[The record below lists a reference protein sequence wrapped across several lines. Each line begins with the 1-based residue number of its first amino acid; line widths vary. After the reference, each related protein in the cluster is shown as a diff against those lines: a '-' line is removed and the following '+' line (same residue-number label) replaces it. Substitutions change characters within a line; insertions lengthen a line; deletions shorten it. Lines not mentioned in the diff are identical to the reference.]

1 MYDQQTVV
9 MVMLYL
15 MPQVIYMHG
24 KPWWS
29 NIDRAQ
35 LLIRPPELSGN
46 PTSRASGSK
55 QEEQAK
61 EIINL
66 ILGI

>member
-1 MYDQQTVV
+1 
-9 MVMLYL
+9 
-15 MPQVIYMHG
+15 MHG

-35 LLIRPPELSGN
+35 LLIRLPELSGN
-46 PTSRASGSK
+46 PTSRTSGSK